1 MSKIKGQNFRLL
13 TGNPLAAFP
22 EATSCS
28 ITMTGNAEDTSTKDT
43 EGLYSQQTVVS
54 TSWSAQVDTYQSET
68 SQLRAILTMFNAAQ
82 PVPVAWDQTGGALNR
97 VAQNASFRR
106 NGNALLNDFTMTFN
120 DRETVAVSLQFQG
133 TGGLQTT

>member
-13 TGNPLAAFP
+13 TGNPLVAFP
-22 EATSCS
+22 EASNCS

-120 DRETVAVSLQFQG
+120 DRETIAVSLQFQG
-133 TGGLQTT
+133 TGGLQTS

>member
-22 EATSCS
+22 EASNCS
-28 ITMTGNAEDTSTKDT
+28 ITMTGNAEDTSTKDS
-43 EGLYSQQTVVS
+43 EGLYSQQTVTS

-68 SQLRAILTMFNAAQ
+68 SQLRAILTIFNADQ

-106 NGNALLNDFTMTFN
+106 TGNALLNDFTMTFN

-133 TGGLQTT
+133 TGGLQS